1 MKFMVQI
8 ASFGSATM
16 VSLRKKLFSLPSPIW
31 ASFVGVV
38 VGLAFIG
45 PKNLWF
51 TNTQWLTNTSLNDD
65 ARTSQQIWNFFRKSP
80 LVQWPPTKLS
90 TYLDGAEI
98 LIPSANNLFSIPLK
112 YLTFFIPTEFQY
124 FGFWLVLCFALQGYF
139 AGKLLG
145 IWIDDLTWVIVS
157 ASLFIISPIFLHR
170 ISMMGHFELGS
181 HWLLLAATYN
191 YFAERHSKY
200 GWPIL
205 LASSL
210 LSNVYIFIMVFAI
223 FLAFIAKDFSLKRE
237 SLIRAIKFAIFSV
250 GGVVLVFFVLGY
262 NQYSGSAKGTGFFRT
277 NIGAFINPKIVNGG
291 IEWNSASLLIGKV
304 GFISSRPF
312 AAFEGEGFNFLG
324 LATFVLFPLSCLY
337 LVRNFREINWRRH
350 IPIISMVLGMLLFAF
365 SNKLVFVRRE
375 FEYPVPSV
383 YHDFRSILRS
393 ATRFAWPFSYLILL
407 YGILALRKTFKTFA
421 GISILTLLLF
431 VQSVDSLNFFNDVRR
446 PFTDN
451 NQIALHQSSRWQEI
465 GAEAKSLRLVPTFDF
480 TSDDRPLGSEY
491 WLEDGEWFRLIEFA
505 ATHDLK
511 INFGYVAR
519 PIPEYVEQTNE
530 SLYANIEKNIFER
543 DAIYIFADRS
553 LWQKA
558 INSLPSYASSKIID
572 YRYLIITN

>member
-1 MKFMVQI
+1 MNFVVQ
-8 ASFGSATM
+8 T
-16 VSLRKKLFSLPSPIW
+16 VSSMSKSKISLIKKLYGLSSPIW
-31 ASFVGVV
+31 AGFVGVV

-45 PKNLWF
+45 PKNIWF
-51 TNTQWLTNTSLNDD
+51 TNTKWLTNKSLNDD
-65 ARTSQQIWNFFRKSP
+65 ARTSQQIWNFFRNSP
-80 LVQWPPTKLS
+80 LAQWPPTKLS
-90 TYLDGAEI
+90 TYLDGAEV

-112 YLTFFIPTEFQY
+112 YATFFIPTEFQF

-139 AGKLLG
+139 AAKL
-145 IWIDDLTWVIVS
+145 IEVWIDDSLWVIVS
-157 ASLFIISPIFLHR
+157 SSLFIISPIFLHR

-181 HWLLLAATYN
+181 HWLILAALYC
-191 YFAERHSKY
+191 YFKERPSTY
-200 GWPIL
+200 GWTAL
-205 LASSL
+205 LASAL
-210 LSNVYIFIMVFAI
+210 LSNVYIFAMAFAVF
-223 FLAFIAKDFSLKRE
+223 LTYIAKGFSFKRQE
-237 SLIRAIKFAIFSV
+237 LTRIVKFAIPPV

-262 NQYSGSAKGTGFFRT
+262 NQYGGSAKGTGFFRT

-291 IEWNSASLLIGKV
+291 IEWHSASLLMGKV

-312 AAFEGEGFNFLG
+312 AAFEGEGFNYLG

-350 IPIISMVLGMLLFAF
+350 IPIISMVLGMLFFAF

-407 YGILALRKTFKTFA
+407 YGVLALRKTFKTFA
-421 GISILTLLLF
+421 GVSILTLLLF
-431 VQSVDSLNFFNDVRR
+431 AQSVDSLNFFKDVRR

-505 ATHDLK
+505 ATHELK

-530 SLYANIEKNIFER
+530 SLYANIEENIFER

-553 LWQKA
+553 LWQEA
-558 INSLPSYASSKIID
+558 IRSLPSYASSKIID
-572 YRYLIITN
+572 ERYLIITN